1 MNSLLITGYPGFL
14 ASNLLPRIL
23 LQRPDSKLHCLVEQR
38 FMATAQQRLQM
49 LDPALHSRVE
59 LVAGDITRPGLAL
72 DRELNPTEIFH
83 FAALYDLMVDRA
95 LGLRINVDGTEHVLR
110 YAERLP
116 RLEKLHYVS
125 TCYVSGRY
133 AGPYRESD
141 LDKGQR
147 FNNYYEETKFLAEV
161 EVQKSQLPWVIY
173 RPSVVVGDS
182 RSGATL
188 KYDGPYPVIKW
199 LLRFPWLSVLPRIGD
214 PSVTRIN
221 LVTQDFV
228 LDALTFLSLHAAKP
242 GTVYQLSDPNPVTVE
257 EMINELGSVTKRK
270 ILPLPLPLAVA
281 KLALGH
287 LKPISRWSGFTPA
300 MVDYF
305 VHPTHYLCDNTS
317 AALNGSGVVCPDIR
331 RVLPRLVEYVR
342 RHPSPVG

>member
-1 MNSLLITGYPGFL
+1 MSSLLVTGFPGFL

-23 LQRPDSKLHCLVEQR
+23 LQRPESRVLALVEPR
-38 FMATAQQRLQM
+38 FMETARQRLNSF
-49 LDPALHSRVE
+49 DPALAARVD
-59 LVAGDITRPGLAL
+59 LIGGDITRPGLGL
-72 DRELNPTEIFH
+72 EQELACSEIFH
-83 FAALYDLMVDRA
+83 FAALYDLNLDRT
-95 LGLRINVDGTEHVLR
+95 LGLRINVDGTQNILR
-110 YAERLP
+110 YAERLTG
-116 RLEKLHYVS
+116 LEKLHYVS

-199 LLRFPWLSVLPRIGD
+199 LLRFPFVSVLPRIGD
-214 PSVTRIN
+214 PSVARIN

-228 LDALTFLSLHAAKP
+228 LDALTFLSMNASKP
-242 GTVYQLSDPNPVTVE
+242 GTVYQLSDPNPLTVE
-257 EMINELGSVTKRK
+257 EMVSELGRACKRRVFPLQ
-270 ILPLPLPLAVA
+270 LPL
-281 KLALGH
+281 KLAKASLRRV
-287 LKPISRWSGFTPA
+287 KPISNWSGFTPG

-305 VHPTHYLCDNTS
+305 VHPTHYLADNTT
-317 AALNGSGVVCPDIR
+317 AALQGSGIACPDIR
-331 RVLPRLVEYVR
+331 RVLPRLVEYVK
-342 RHPSPVG
+342 RHPVPVG

>member
-1 MNSLLITGYPGFL
+1 MNYILLTGFPGFL

-23 LQRPDSKLHCLVEQR
+23 LQRPESEVECLVEPR
-38 FMATAQQRLQM
+38 FMELAQKRLQS
-49 LDPALHSRVE
+49 LDPPFLPRVK
-59 LVAGDITRPGLAL
+59 LLAGDITRPGLGLEQFSA
-72 DRELNPTEIFH
+72 TEIFH
-83 FAALYDLMVDRA
+83 FAAIYDLNVERT
-95 LGLRINVDGTEHVLR
+95 LGLKINLDGTRNVLHF
-110 YAERLP
+110 AERCP
-116 RLEKLHYVS
+116 KLEKLHYVS

-161 EVQKSQLPWVIY
+161 EVQKSKLPWVIY

-199 LLRFPWLSVLPRIGD
+199 LLRLPWVSILPRIGD
-214 PSVTRIN
+214 PSVARIN
-221 LVTQDFV
+221 LVTQDYV
-228 LDALTFLSLHAAKP
+228 LDALTYLSLNAGHP
-242 GTVYQLSDPNPVTVE
+242 GTVYQLCDPNPVTVE
-257 EMINELGSVTKRK
+257 EMIQELGKVTHRK
-270 ILPLPLPLAVA
+270 VLHAPVPVGVA
-281 KLALGH
+281 KLMLRH
-287 LKPISRWSGFTPA
+287 LKPLAQWSGFTPA

-305 VHPTHYLCDNTS
+305 VHPTHYLCDNTTQT
-317 AALNGSGVVCPDIR
+317 LEGSGVVCPDIR

-342 RHPSPVG
+342 RNPHPVG